1 MISEYLKTLKNK
13 KNLTNQDLSDLSGV
27 PIGTINR
34 IMANQTDNP
43 SFQTVCDIVIAL
55 EGSLDEMAGIQ
66 PKKDKEN
73 ESVKLNSEMETLYK
87 QILVSK
93 DKWILRLFVL
103 ACFLVVFIAFVL
115 VFDLMNPTVGFF
127 RS

>member
-103 ACFLVVFIAFVL
+103 A
-115 VFDLMNPTVGFF
+115 
-127 RS
+127 